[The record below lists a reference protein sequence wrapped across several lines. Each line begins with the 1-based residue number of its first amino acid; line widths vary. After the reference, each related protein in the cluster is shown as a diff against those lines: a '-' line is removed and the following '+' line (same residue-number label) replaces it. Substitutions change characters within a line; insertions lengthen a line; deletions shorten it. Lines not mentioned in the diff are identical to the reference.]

1 MEAVNTIG
9 QTPALGK
16 QQYSRAIVHYLFSF
30 FILII
35 YGGQVCP
42 YIDSLD
48 ITSWSSLLAFI
59 FVVAFVVRSLLLPRM
74 VENAPH
80 ISQVKRQFLLE
91 ILLYISLALIV
102 TFYNF
107 FQYDFPIG
115 SGLKVLVAML
125 TLGVFTAADLGL
137 ERERSLSLEFVNSGK
152 MIIPHERYFPLTKK
166 FTLLA
171 VTIIITA
178 VGIVFLVISKDLIWL
193 ASIEQNNLSDARMAV
208 MGELLFVGAAFLGE
222 IINLIVSFSRNLNL
236 FFNNENTT
244 LASVSS
250 GNLQVQV
257 PVSSNDEFGVMAY
270 HTNQMIDQLRERTRE
285 LLLTQDATILSLASL
300 AETRDNETGMH
311 ILRTQRYV
319 KALCEVLKDKPRFR
333 DFLDA
338 ETIQLLYKSAPL
350 HDIGKVG
357 VSDAILKKPGK
368 LTEEE
373 FEIMKKHTL
382 YGKEALDQAGE
393 ILGST
398 SFLKL
403 AGEIAYSHHE
413 KWDGSGYPE
422 GLAGDAI
429 PVSGRLMALADVYDA
444 LISKRVYKEAFSH
457 EKTRD
462 IIIKGKGK
470 HFDPDLVDAF
480 VVAEENFKEIARQYA
495 DENTEQ

>member
-1 MEAVNTIG
+1 MEAVNNIASTA
-9 QTPALGK
+9 ALGSK
-16 QQYSRAIVHYLFSF
+16 QDLSRAIVHYLFSF
-30 FILII
+30 VILIF

-48 ITSWSSLLAFI
+48 IASWSSLLAFI
-59 FVVAFVVRSLLLPRM
+59 FLLAFVTRSLLLPRM

-80 ISQVKRQFLLE
+80 ISQVKRQFFLE
-91 ILLYISLALIV
+91 ILLYISMALIV

-107 FQYDFPIG
+107 FQYGFPIG

-125 TLGVFTAADLGL
+125 TLGVFAAADLGL
-137 ERERSLSLEFVNSGK
+137 ERERTISCEFLNSGK

-171 VTIIITA
+171 ITIIITA

-193 ASIEQNNLSDARMAV
+193 GSIEQDNLSEARMAV

-244 LASVSS
+244 LASVSA
-250 GNLQVQV
+250 GNLQAHV

-270 HTNQMIDQLRERTRE
+270 HTNHMINQLRERTSE
-285 LLLTQDATILSLASL
+285 LQLTQDATILSLASL

-311 ILRTQRYV
+311 ILRTQRYIR
-319 KALCEVLKDKPRFR
+319 ALCEILKDNPRFR

-338 ETIQLLYKSAPL
+338 DTIELLYKSAPL

-357 VSDAILKKPGK
+357 ISDAILKKPGK

-373 FEIMKKHTL
+373 FETMKKHTL
-382 YGKEALDQAGE
+382 FGKEALDHAGE
-393 ILGST
+393 MLGST
-398 SFLKL
+398 SFLRL

-422 GLAGDAI
+422 GLAGDAVPI
-429 PVSGRLMALADVYDA
+429 SGRLMALADVYDA
-444 LISKRVYKEAFSH
+444 LISKRVYKEAFPH
-457 EKTRD
+457 ETTRD
-462 IIIKGKGK
+462 IIVKGKGR
-470 HFDPDLVDAF
+470 HFDPDIVDAF
-480 VVAEENFKEIARQYA
+480 LVAEENFMEIAKQYA
-495 DENTEQ
+495 DENTE